1 MKNIRI
7 KSFSEA
13 EVEDILYENF
23 WIINPNYEIPDILGS
38 TGKNG
43 RQINI
48 GNENPRYIDLL
59 FKDTL
64 DNRPVIIE
72 IKKDWIDRKHIGQ
85 ILEYK
90 SLIYTLSD
98 SAKES
103 FLKEFEN
110 NYLAPKLLLIG
121 YDIKPQIQ
129 LMANM
134 AGIETR
140 IFGDEIK
147 KLKLNPT
154 ELKNQ
159 LKSLRLVIENRLEL
173 KSKPEF
179 IKNFSKELND
189 VVKNIHADLRSPTQK
204 IRGGYNDEPIFFDQK
219 VQFNNYCICGFY
231 EYSMYDDL
239 LINENHF
246 YVDLY
251 YDDTKFTD
259 EAINYINI
267 NYPEEKYALDELE
280 KIKNLIGIPIKIHRN
295 ELKTDKNRKRIFKK
309 YVKMA
314 IELKSNIGD
323 EKFIEDCAEL
333 IQIVKS

>member
-1 MKNIRI
+1 MRNNGIE
-7 KSFSEA
+7 SFSET
-13 EVEDILYENF
+13 EIEDILYENF

-38 TGKNG
+38 TGKKG

-48 GNENPRYIDLL
+48 GNDYPRYIDLL

-64 DNRPVIIE
+64 DNRPVIVE
-72 IKKDWIDRKHIGQ
+72 IKKDWIVRQHIGQ

-121 YDIKPQIQ
+121 YDIDPQFQ

-140 IFGDEIK
+140 IFGEEIR

-154 ELKNQ
+154 ELNNQ
-159 LKSLRLVIENRLEL
+159 LKSMRLVIENKLGL
-173 KSKPEF
+173 QSKPQF
-179 IKNFSKELND
+179 IKNFNKELNA
-189 VVKNIHADLRSPTQK
+189 VVKNIHENLRSPTQT
-204 IRGGYNDEPIFFDQK
+204 IQGGYISEPIFFDQR
-219 VQFNNYCICGFY
+219 VQFNDYYICGFY
-231 EYSMYDDL
+231 EYSIDDDL
-239 LINENHF
+239 WINENHF

-251 YDDTKFTD
+251 YNNSKFTD